1 MLTYCLKGK
10 KDTEKVDSKML
21 KTKNGRPMLPSKCAV
36 CSNKKSKFIKEQEA
50 KGLLRVRSLVVSDLV
65 VSDFR
70 LPAMCRGE
78 LSAVIAQLMSKH
90 L

>member
-1 MLTYCLKGK
+1 M
-10 KDTEKVDSKML
+10 VDQCYHQNVL
-21 KTKNGRPMLPSKCAV
+21 YVVVKNQ
-36 CSNKKSKFIKEQEA
+36 KFIKEQEA

-78 LSAVIAQLMSKH
+78 LSTVIAQLMSRH